1 VIAQILLF
9 GVLAGLDNLPVC
21 ASVGLL
27 PMARRR
33 MRLLAAGFMLCEIAA
48 PLAGLLAG
56 HAALALI
63 EPSAR
68 IAGPLMTVVCGA
80 AVLAGALVGERETR
94 HPGDTRLLFGLPL
107 SLSLDNL
114 VAGAGIASL
123 PCPVWA
129 AALSIGLVSGGM
141 SCAGLYGAAWL
152 RRWFCRIIPAHV
164 EVLMGAYLFVLAFRM
179 MLADRIHL

>member
-1 VIAQILLF
+1 MIAAILLF
-9 GVLAGLDNLPVC
+9 GILAGLDNLQVC
-21 ASVGLL
+21 SSLGLL
-27 PMARRR
+27 PMSRAR

-48 PLAGLLAG
+48 PLAGILAG
-56 HAALALI
+56 RAALALI
-63 EPSAR
+63 EPYAR
-68 IAGPLMTVVCGA
+68 IAGPLITILCGA
-80 AVLAGALVGERETR
+80 AVLVGAFLGERETASAD
-94 HPGDTRLLFGLPL
+94 GNRLLFGLPF

-152 RRWFCRIIPAHV
+152 RRWFCRILPARI
-164 EVLMGAYLFVLAFRM
+164 EVLMGAYLCVLAVRM
-179 MLADRIHL
+179 MLADKTHL